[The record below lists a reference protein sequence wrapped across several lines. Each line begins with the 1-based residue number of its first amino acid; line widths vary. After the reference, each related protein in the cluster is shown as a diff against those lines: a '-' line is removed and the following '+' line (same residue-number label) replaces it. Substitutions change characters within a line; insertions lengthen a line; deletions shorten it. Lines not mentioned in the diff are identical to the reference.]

1 MTSKERLLC
10 ALNHKEADRI
20 PLDFGAMTVT
30 GMHYSCVS
38 KLRDHFGLEKRTV
51 KVYEPYQM
59 LGLIEEDLKQALGLD
74 VEGVGGRKNMFG
86 IPNEGWKEWK
96 LDSGLTVLI
105 PEQFNTT
112 VDAQGNRY
120 IYPQGDLTARPS
132 GRMPK
137 KPYAVI
143 SG

>member
-1 MTSKERLLC
+1 MTSRERIL
-10 ALNHKEADRI
+10 AAINHKEADRL
-20 PLDFGAMTVT
+20 PVDFGGMTVT
-30 GMHYSCVS
+30 GMHVSCVS
-38 KLRDHFGLEKRTV
+38 ALREYYGLDRHPV

-59 LGLIEEDLKQALGLD
+59 LGYIEEDLKQALGLD

-105 PEQFNTT
+105 PEKFNTT

-120 IYPQGDLTARPS
+120 VYPEGDLTARPS

-137 KPYAVI
+137 N
-143 SG
+143 G